1 MRKLSKA
8 ERFVLT
14 KIEEDCRQPA
24 SRIAKKGRLS
34 SEGVIKIIKRL
45 EQNNIIIGYKT
56 KSNYSK
62 LGITIYRA
70 YFKLKKKDTATID
83 KIKKVLAQHQC
94 CPWHSFC
101 EGEFDLRISIEI
113 NSTQE
118 IGDMEQLFINLDRY
132 VAEKQIMIFLNAF
145 SLSKTFIEK
154 NHRELFTVV
163 DYNNNSISLTDN
175 EIRLIKILRSDPKI
189 KVTEIASNLK
199 ISLKTISKTLKK
211 LKKHQIITGFKS
223 KINMANLGYLPYVAL
238 FVLGKY
244 NNLDLKKLQTY
255 CKNQPSI
262 DYFIQGIGSYSIE
275 IVMFAK
281 TTNQFYKTIN
291 EIRDEFPFI
300 KKISTLIESY

>member
-14 KIEEDCRQPA
+14 KIEENCRQPA
-24 SRIAKKGRLS
+24 SRIAKQGKLS
-34 SEGVIKIIKRL
+34 PEGVIKIIKRL

-62 LGITIYRA
+62 LGITIYRT
-70 YFKLKKKDTATID
+70 YIKLKKKDIATID
-83 KIKKVLAQHQC
+83 KIKKVLAKYQC

-118 IGDMEQLFINLDRY
+118 IQDMEQLFIELDKY
-132 VAEKQIMIFLNAF
+132 IAEKQMMIFLHAF

-154 NHRELFTVV
+154 NHCNLFTVIN
-163 DYNNNSISLTDN
+163 YNDNSISLTDN
-175 EIRLIKILRSDPKI
+175 EIKLIRLLRSDPTIKI
-189 KVTEIASNLK
+189 IEAADNLK
-199 ISLKTISKTLKK
+199 VSLKTVSKTLKK
-211 LKKHQIITGFKS
+211 LTKHQIITGFKS

-238 FVLGKY
+238 FILGQY
-244 NNLDLKKLQTY
+244 NGPDLKRLQTY
-255 CKNQPSI
+255 CKDQPSI
-262 DYFIQGIGSYSIE
+262 SYFMRGVGNYSIE

-291 EIRDEFPFI
+291 EIREKFPFI